1 MGLCLGDTLLII
13 DLVIVLVRVFRIDA
27 LAEIDGLSVRVIA
40 DESDRLTVPVIVL
53 LALDEPVI
61 VGVDVVV

>member
-1 MGLCLGDTLLII
+1 M
-13 DLVIVLVRVFRIDA
+13 LVRVFRIDA

-53 LALDEPVI
+53 DAIDKPVI